1 MTLIFR
7 YNNDVHIDNDV
18 YDVNN
23 NDVHNLWQLI
33 FHSLI
38 SDTRE
43 QLSAVKPFSEKN
55 RGKI

>member
-1 MTLIFR
+1 MTYILIMTL
-7 YNNDVHIDNDV
+7 